1 MKRRLKPA
9 QERFWNRLTGQH
21 NHRIREQI
29 DYMLKNRTITGAEH
43 RYLIDRSYGVTEAE
57 IWRLIID
64 HIRISTMQNF
74 DQGVYRQ
81 PRKRKRTKKAPKKSQ
96 K

>member
-1 MKRRLKPA
+1 MTRRKLKPA

-21 NHRIREQI
+21 NHKVREQL
-29 DYMLKNRTITGAEH
+29 DYMRRNRVISRNEH
-43 RYLIDRSYGVTEAE
+43 RYLVDRSYGCSESE

-64 HIRISTMQNF
+64 HIRISTMQDF

-81 PRKRKRTKKAPKKSQ
+81 PRKRRRNTAKKTQ

>member
-1 MKRRLKPA
+1 MKRKLKPA
-9 QERFWNRLTGQH
+9 QQRFWDRLRGHH
-21 NHRIREQI
+21 NHRIRGQL
-29 DYMLKNRTITGAEH
+29 DYMLKNRMITREEH
-43 RYLIDRSYGVTEAE
+43 RYLVDRSYGTTEAE
-57 IWRLIID
+57 LWRLIID

-81 PRKRKRTKKAPKKSQ
+81 PRKRRKNQAKKSR

>member
-1 MKRRLKPA
+1 MKRKLKPA

-21 NHRIREQI
+21 NHRVRAQL
-29 DYMLKNRTITGAEH
+29 DHMLKNRTITRAEH

-74 DQGVYRQ
+74 DQGVYRR
-81 PRKRKRTKKAPKKSQ
+81 PRKRKRPKNRAKNR
-96 K
+96 